1 MSSWCASSLG
11 ARVEASSLIYG
22 ERCSLGTLQGA
33 KSPQLVAV
41 LESGTNAYPN
51 GRVLVQNNS
60 SAHGSLS
67 AAFRI

>member
-33 KSPQLVAV
+33 KSLQLEALPTLLAAV
-41 LESGTNAYPN
+41 LESGTVRIPTVEFRYK
-51 GRVLVQNNS
+51 RTKL
-60 SAHGSLS
+60 HGGL
-67 AAFRI
+67 

>member
-33 KSPQLVAV
+33 KSLQLVALPTSWQPSWKV
-41 LESGTNAYPN
+41 E
-51 GRVLVQNNS
+51 RM
-60 SAHGSLS
+60 
-67 AAFRI
+67 RIPTVEFWYKTTHQPMDH

>member
-33 KSPQLVAV
+33 KSLQLEALPTLLAAV
-41 LESGTNAYPN
+41 LESGTSAYPN
-51 GRVLVQNNS
+51 GRVSVQKD
-60 SAHGSLS
+60 
-67 AAFRI
+67 

>member
-33 KSPQLVAV
+33 KSLQLVAV

-51 GRVLVQNNS
+51 GRVSVQNNS
-60 SAHGSLS
+60 DH
-67 AAFRI
+67 

>member
-33 KSPQLVAV
+33 KSLQLVAV